1 MELSGQQLL
10 PAPRDRVW
18 SALMDPETLRAAIP
32 GCEYVTAEG
41 DGLYRIRLLA
51 SVGAV
56 QARFQGRMQQQDLQP
71 PHRCTLSFEGDGG
84 LAGFARGSAEV
95 ELLESEDAR
104 DATRL
109 HYRAQAQ
116 VGGRV
121 AQIGSRLVDATAAR
135 MSAQFF
141 ERLGRVIATPAV
153 ATTAPAGTP
162 AIAALGA
169 EPIAARDVTG
179 ATRDVAGAATDPAST
194 HAATPPVGVSLTHG
208 IVTVQLPAWAFA
220 FAIAALVALIGWL
233 AAH

>member
-18 SALMDPETLRAAIP
+18 SALMDPEMLRAAIP

-41 DGLYRIRLLA
+41 DGVYRIGMLA
-51 SVGAV
+51 TVGAV

-84 LAGFARGSAEV
+84 LAGFAKGSAEV
-95 ELLESEDAR
+95 ELLESDDAR

-116 VGGRV
+116 IGGRV
-121 AQIGSRLVDATAAR
+121 AQIGARLVDATAAR

-141 ERLGRVIATPAV
+141 ERLGRAIATPAG
-153 ATTAPAGTP
+153 ATAAPADARAP
-162 AIAALGA
+162 AALA
-169 EPIAARDVTG
+169 EKTSFDRDG
-179 ATRDVAGAATDPAST
+179 AGAPSEAVSNR
-194 HAATPPVGVSLTHG
+194 AATPPAGVSLTRG
-208 IVTVQLPAWAFA
+208 IVTIQLPAWAFA
-220 FAIAALVALIGWL
+220 FAIAALMALIGWL

>member
-18 SALMDPETLRAAIP
+18 SALLDPETLRAAIP

-41 DGLYRIRLLA
+41 DGVYRIGMLA
-51 SVGAV
+51 TVGAV
-56 QARFQGRMQQQDLQP
+56 QARFQGRMQQQDVQP

-84 LAGFARGSAEV
+84 LAGFAKGSAEV
-95 ELLESEDAR
+95 ELLESEEAR
-104 DATRL
+104 DVTRL
-109 HYRAQAQ
+109 QYRAQAQ
-116 VGGRV
+116 IGGRV

-141 ERLGRVIATPAV
+141 ERLGRAIATPAGAASAAAG
-153 ATTAPAGTP
+153 AT
-162 AIAALGA
+162 AALAHDKTAG
-169 EPIAARDVTG
+169 
-179 ATRDVAGAATDPAST
+179 RDVAGAAGESAGAAADRLSP
-194 HAATPPVGVSLTHG
+194 HAATPPVGVSLTRG

-220 FAIAALVALIGWL
+220 FAIAALVALIAWL

>member
-10 PAPRDRVW
+10 AAPRDRVW
-18 SALMDPETLRAAIP
+18 SALTDPETLRAAIP

-41 DGLYRIRLLA
+41 DGVYTIGMLA
-51 SVGAV
+51 TVGAV
-56 QARFQGRMQQQDLQP
+56 QARFKGRMQQQDVQP

-95 ELLESEDAR
+95 ELLESGESR

-109 HYRAQAQ
+109 QYRAQAQ

-121 AQIGSRLVDATAAR
+121 AQIGARLVDATAAR

-141 ERLGRVIATPAV
+141 ERLDRAIAAPA
-153 ATTAPAGTP
+153 AAAPAPAG
-162 AIAALGA
+162 ALAALAAADAPAALAAAG
-169 EPIAARDVTG
+169 PPAARD
-179 ATRDVAGAATDPAST
+179 AASAAPAATN
-194 HAATPPVGVSLTHG
+194 TPSPSIGVSLSRG
-208 IVTVQLPAWAFA
+208 MVTVQLPAWAFA

>member
-18 SALMDPETLRAAIP
+18 SALLDPETLRAAIP

-41 DGLYRIRLLA
+41 DGVYRIGMLA
-51 SVGAV
+51 TVGAV
-56 QARFQGRMQQQDLQP
+56 QARFQGRMQQQDVQP

-84 LAGFARGSAEV
+84 LAGFAKGSAEV
-95 ELLESEDAR
+95 ELLESEEAR
-104 DATRL
+104 DVTRL
-109 HYRAQAQ
+109 QYRAQAQ
-116 VGGRV
+116 IGGRV

-141 ERLGRVIATPAV
+141 ERLGRAIATPAG
-153 ATTAPAGTP
+153 AAPAPGAT
-162 AIAALGA
+162 AALA
-169 EPIAARDVTG
+169 DDATAARDT
-179 ATRDVAGAATDPAST
+179 AAAAGDITAAGSSASP
-194 HAATPPVGVSLTHG
+194 HAATPPVGVSLTRG

-220 FAIAALVALIGWL
+220 FAIAALVALIAWL

>member
-18 SALMDPETLRAAIP
+18 SALLDPETLRAAIP

-41 DGLYRIRLLA
+41 DGVYRIGMLA
-51 SVGAV
+51 TVGAV
-56 QARFQGRMQQQDLQP
+56 QARFQGRMQQQDVQP

-84 LAGFARGSAEV
+84 LAGFAKGSAEV
-95 ELLESEDAR
+95 ELLESEEAR
-104 DATRL
+104 DVTRL
-109 HYRAQAQ
+109 QYRAQAQ
-116 VGGRV
+116 IGGRV

-141 ERLGRVIATPAV
+141 ERLGRAIATPAV
-153 ATTAPAGTP
+153 PAPAPGAT
-162 AIAALGA
+162 AALDGDA
-169 EPIAARDVTG
+169 TAARDT
-179 ATRDVAGAATDPAST
+179 AVAAGDITDAGRSAST
-194 HAATPPVGVSLTHG
+194 HAATPPVGVSLTRG

-220 FAIAALVALIGWL
+220 FAIAALVALIAWL

>member
-18 SALMDPETLRAAIP
+18 SALLDPETLRAAIP

-41 DGLYRIRLLA
+41 DGVYRIGMLA
-51 SVGAV
+51 TVGAV
-56 QARFQGRMQQQDLQP
+56 QARFQGRMQQQDVQP

-84 LAGFARGSAEV
+84 LAGFAKGSAEV
-95 ELLESEDAR
+95 ELLESEEAR
-104 DATRL
+104 DVTRL
-109 HYRAQAQ
+109 QYRAQAQ
-116 VGGRV
+116 IGGRV

-141 ERLGRVIATPAV
+141 ERLGRAIATPAG
-153 ATTAPAGTP
+153 AAPAPGAT
-162 AIAALGA
+162 AALA
-169 EPIAARDVTG
+169 DDATAARDT
-179 ATRDVAGAATDPAST
+179 AAAAGDITAAGSSAST
-194 HAATPPVGVSLTHG
+194 HAATPPVGVSLTRG

-220 FAIAALVALIGWL
+220 FAIAALVALIAWL